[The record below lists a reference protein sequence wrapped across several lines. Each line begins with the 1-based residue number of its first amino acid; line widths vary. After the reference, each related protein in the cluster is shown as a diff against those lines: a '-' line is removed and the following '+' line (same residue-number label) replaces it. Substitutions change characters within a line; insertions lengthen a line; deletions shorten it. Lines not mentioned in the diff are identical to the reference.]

1 MPGENCATPGCSNLR
16 KDKISILKVPLPN
29 NDVNKKWNKE
39 LIILK
44 KTLFKNIDSAMSLWI
59 SVFNLINYLFVRG
72 ILLLIK
78 YVFTQVVNRWKKVLY
93 QHWIFHVQVPMPMQQ
108 IIGQKEQ

>member
-29 NDVNKKWNKE
+29 NNVNKKWNKE

-44 KTLFKNIDSAMSLWI
+44 KTLFKNIDSAMSL
-59 SVFNLINYLFVRG
+59 
-72 ILLLIK
+72 
-78 YVFTQVVNRWKKVLY
+78 
-93 QHWIFHVQVPMPMQQ
+93 
-108 IIGQKEQ
+108 